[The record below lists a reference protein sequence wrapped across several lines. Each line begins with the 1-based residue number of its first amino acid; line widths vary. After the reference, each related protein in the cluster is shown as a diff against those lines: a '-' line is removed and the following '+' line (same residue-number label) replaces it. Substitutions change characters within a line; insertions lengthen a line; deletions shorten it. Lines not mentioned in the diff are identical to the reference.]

1 MKNKLN
7 ILILGLLITTGS
19 LMAQEFGI
27 KVGVNIPTSNAII
40 NPNATLNASPP
51 SSPLTQSGASGYHA
65 GIFAKFKFA
74 FIGISPELQYSFQI
88 IDFEDPNI
96 ITPDKNSSQESA
108 YLDLPI
114 MLRFYLPGGLNFQL
128 GPQFSYL
135 MSAKQITHTTDAE
148 TNIKDELLNSN
159 ISINLGIGWD
169 LPFGLDVYGRYN
181 IGISDVNDP
190 ASASTA
196 IQNSMIQISLA
207 YSLKK

>member
-1 MKNKLN
+1 MKNKIN
-7 ILILGLLITTGS
+7 ILILGFLLTSGS
-19 LMAQEFGI
+19 LLAQKAEFGI
-27 KVGVNIPTSNAII
+27 KGGVNIPTSDAVIGAN
-40 NPNATLNASPP
+40 LE
-51 SSPLTQSGASGYHA
+51 QSGASGYHA

-96 ITPDKNSSQESA
+96 IIPDKNSSQESA

-128 GPQFSYL
+128 GPQFGYL
-135 MSAKQITHTTDAE
+135 VSAKQITHSNDNE
-148 TNIKDELLNSN
+148 LDIKDELLNSN
-159 ISINLGIGWD
+159 ISVNLGIGWD

-190 ASASTA
+190 TSASTA

>member
-1 MKNKLN
+1 
-7 ILILGLLITTGS
+7 
-19 LMAQEFGI
+19 
-27 KVGVNIPTSNAII
+27 
-40 NPNATLNASPP
+40 
-51 SSPLTQSGASGYHA
+51 
-65 GIFAKFKFA
+65 
-74 FIGISPELQYSFQI
+74 
-88 IDFEDPNI
+88 
-96 ITPDKNSSQESA
+96 
-108 YLDLPI
+108 
-114 MLRFYLPGGLNFQL
+114 
-128 GPQFSYL
+128 L

>member
-1 MKNKLN
+1 MKNKIN
-7 ILILGLLITTGS
+7 ILILGFLLTYSS
-19 LMAQEFGI
+19 LFAQELGI
-27 KVGVNIPTSNAII
+27 KGGVNIPTSDAVIGN
-40 NPNATLNASPP
+40 NLK
-51 SSPLTQSGASGYHA
+51 QSGASGYHA

-74 FIGISPELQYSFQI
+74 FIGISPELQYSFQT
-88 IDFEDPNI
+88 IDFNDLSVN
-96 ITPDKNSSQESA
+96 KNQESA

-114 MLRFYLPGGLNFQL
+114 MLRFYLPLGLNFQL

-135 MSAKQITHTTDAE
+135 MSAKQIIHSNDIKE
-148 TNIKDELLNSN
+148 DIKDQLLSSN
-159 ISINLGIGWD
+159 ISINVGIGWD
-169 LPFGLDVYGRYN
+169 LPLGLDVYGRYS

>member
-1 MKNKLN
+1 MKNKIN
-7 ILILGLLITTGS
+7 ILIIKFLLITTS
-19 LMAQEFGI
+19 LAAQELGI
-27 KVGVNIPTSNAII
+27 KGGVNIPTSDAVIGN
-40 NPNATLNASPP
+40 NLE
-51 SSPLTQSGASGYHA
+51 QSGASGYHV

-74 FIGISPELQYSFQI
+74 FMGISPELQYSFQT
-88 IDFEDPNI
+88 IDFNDLNVN
-96 ITPDKNSSQESA
+96 KNQESA

-114 MLRFYLPGGLNFQL
+114 MLRFYLPLGLNFQL

-135 MSAKQITHTTDAE
+135 MSANQSILSNDIKED
-148 TNIKDELLNSN
+148 IKDQLLNSN
-159 ISINLGIGWD
+159 ISINIGIGWD
-169 LPFGLDVYGRYN
+169 LPLGLDVYGRYS

>member
-1 MKNKLN
+1 MKNKIN
-7 ILILGLLITTGS
+7 ILIIGFLLTTS
-19 LMAQEFGI
+19 ILAAQELGI
-27 KVGVNIPTSNAII
+27 KGGVNIPTSDAVIGN
-40 NPNATLNASPP
+40 NLQ
-51 SSPLTQSGASGYHA
+51 QSGASGYHA

-74 FIGISPELQYSFQI
+74 FLGISPELQYSFQT
-88 IDFEDPNI
+88 IDFNDINI
-96 ITPDKNSSQESA
+96 NKNQESA

-114 MLRFYLPGGLNFQL
+114 MLRFYLPLGLNFQL

-135 MSAKQITHTTDAE
+135 ISANQSILSNDIKED
-148 TNIKDELLNSN
+148 IKDELLNSN
-159 ISINLGIGWD
+159 ISINVGIGWD
-169 LPFGLDVYGRYN
+169 LPLGLDVYARYS

>member
-1 MKNKLN
+1 MKNKIN

-27 KVGVNIPTSNAII
+27 KAGVNIPTSNAVIG
-40 NPNATLNASPP
+40 NNLE
-51 SSPLTQSGASGYHA
+51 QSGASGYHA

-128 GPQFSYL
+128 GPQFGYL
-135 MSAKQITHTTDAE
+135 VSAKQITHSNDNE
-148 TNIKDELLNSN
+148 LDIKDELLNSN
-159 ISINLGIGWD
+159 ISVNLGIGWD

-190 ASASTA
+190 TSASTA

>member
-1 MKNKLN
+1 MKNKIN
-7 ILILGLLITTGS
+7 ILIIKFLLITTS
-19 LMAQEFGI
+19 LAAQELGI
-27 KVGVNIPTSNAII
+27 KGGVNIPTSDAVIGN
-40 NPNATLNASPP
+40 NLE
-51 SSPLTQSGASGYHA
+51 QSGASGYHV

-74 FIGISPELQYSFQI
+74 FMGISPELQYSFQT
-88 IDFEDPNI
+88 IDFNDLNVN
-96 ITPDKNSSQESA
+96 KNQESA

-114 MLRFYLPGGLNFQL
+114 MLRFYLPLGLNFQL

-135 MSAKQITHTTDAE
+135 ISANQSILSNDIKED
-148 TNIKDELLNSN
+148 IKDQLLNSN
-159 ISINLGIGWD
+159 ISINIGIGWD
-169 LPFGLDVYGRYN
+169 LPLGLDVYGRYS

>member
-1 MKNKLN
+1 MKNKIN
-7 ILILGLLITTGS
+7 ILIIKFLLITTS
-19 LMAQEFGI
+19 LAAQELGI
-27 KVGVNIPTSNAII
+27 KGGVNIPTSDAVIGN
-40 NPNATLNASPP
+40 NLK
-51 SSPLTQSGASGYHA
+51 QSGASGYHV

-74 FIGISPELQYSFQI
+74 FMGISPELQYSFQT
-88 IDFEDPNI
+88 IDFNDLNVN
-96 ITPDKNSSQESA
+96 KNQESA

-114 MLRFYLPGGLNFQL
+114 MLRFYLPLGLNFQL

-135 MSAKQITHTTDAE
+135 MSANQSILSNDIKED
-148 TNIKDELLNSN
+148 IKDQLLNSN
-159 ISINLGIGWD
+159 ISVNIGIGWD
-169 LPFGLDVYGRYN
+169 LPFGLDVYGRYS

>member
-1 MKNKLN
+1 MKNKIN
-7 ILILGLLITTGS
+7 ILILGFLLTISS
-19 LMAQEFGI
+19 LSAQELGI
-27 KVGVNIPTSNAII
+27 KGGVNIPTSDAVIGN
-40 NPNATLNASPP
+40 NLK
-51 SSPLTQSGASGYHA
+51 QSGASGYHA

-74 FIGISPELQYSFQI
+74 FMGISPELQYSFHT
-88 IDFEDPNI
+88 IDFNDLNVS
-96 ITPDKNSSQESA
+96 KNQESA

-114 MLRFYLPGGLNFQL
+114 MLRFYLPLGLNFQL

-135 MSAKQITHTTDAE
+135 MSANQSILSNDIKED
-148 TNIKDELLNSN
+148 IKDQLLNSN
-159 ISINLGIGWD
+159 ISVNVGIGWD
-169 LPFGLDVYGRYN
+169 LPLGLDVYARYS

>member
-1 MKNKLN
+1 MKNKIN
-7 ILILGLLITTGS
+7 ILIIKFLLITTS
-19 LMAQEFGI
+19 LAAQELGI
-27 KVGVNIPTSNAII
+27 KGGVNIPTSDAVIGN
-40 NPNATLNASPP
+40 NLD
-51 SSPLTQSGASGYHA
+51 QSGASGYHV

-74 FIGISPELQYSFQI
+74 FMGISPELQYSFQT
-88 IDFEDPNI
+88 IDFNDLNVN
-96 ITPDKNSSQESA
+96 KNQESA

-114 MLRFYLPGGLNFQL
+114 MLRFYLPLGLNFQL

-135 MSAKQITHTTDAE
+135 ISANQSILSNDIKED
-148 TNIKDELLNSN
+148 IKDQLLNSN
-159 ISINLGIGWD
+159 ISINIGIGWD
-169 LPFGLDVYGRYN
+169 LPLGLDVYGRYS

>member
-1 MKNKLN
+1 MKNKIN
-7 ILILGLLITTGS
+7 ILIIGFLLTTS
-19 LMAQEFGI
+19 ILAAQELGI
-27 KVGVNIPTSNAII
+27 KGGVNIPTSDAVIGN
-40 NPNATLNASPP
+40 NLQ
-51 SSPLTQSGASGYHA
+51 QSGASGYHA

-74 FIGISPELQYSFQI
+74 FLGISPELQYSFQT
-88 IDFEDPNI
+88 IDFNDINVN
-96 ITPDKNSSQESA
+96 KNQESA

-114 MLRFYLPGGLNFQL
+114 MLRFYLPLGLNFQL

-135 MSAKQITHTTDAE
+135 VSANQSILSNDIKED
-148 TNIKDELLNSN
+148 IKDQLLNSN
-159 ISINLGIGWD
+159 ISINVGIGWD
-169 LPFGLDVYGRYN
+169 LPLGLDVYARYS

>member
-1 MKNKLN
+1 MKNKIN
-7 ILILGLLITTGS
+7 ILIIKFLLITTS
-19 LMAQEFGI
+19 LAAQELGI
-27 KVGVNIPTSNAII
+27 KGGVNIPTSDAVIGN
-40 NPNATLNASPP
+40 NLE
-51 SSPLTQSGASGYHA
+51 QSGASGYHV

-74 FIGISPELQYSFQI
+74 FMGISPELQYSFQT
-88 IDFEDPNI
+88 IDFNDLNVN
-96 ITPDKNSSQESA
+96 KNQESA

-114 MLRFYLPGGLNFQL
+114 MLRFYLPLGLNFQL

-135 MSAKQITHTTDAE
+135 ISANQSILSNDIKED
-148 TNIKDELLNSN
+148 IKDQLLNSN
-159 ISINLGIGWD
+159 ISVNIGIGWD
-169 LPFGLDVYGRYN
+169 LPFGLDVYGRYS

>member
-1 MKNKLN
+1 MKNKIN
-7 ILILGLLITTGS
+7 ILILGFLLTSGS
-19 LMAQEFGI
+19 LLAQKAEFGI
-27 KVGVNIPTSNAII
+27 KGGVNIPTSDAVIGAN
-40 NPNATLNASPP
+40 LE
-51 SSPLTQSGASGYHA
+51 QSGASGYHA

>member
-1 MKNKLN
+1 MKNKIN
-7 ILILGLLITTGS
+7 ILIIGFLLTTS
-19 LMAQEFGI
+19 ILAAQELGI
-27 KVGVNIPTSNAII
+27 KGGVNIPTSDAVIGN
-40 NPNATLNASPP
+40 NLQ
-51 SSPLTQSGASGYHA
+51 QSGASGYHA

-74 FIGISPELQYSFQI
+74 FLGISPELQYSFQT
-88 IDFEDPNI
+88 IDFNDINI
-96 ITPDKNSSQESA
+96 NKNQESA

-114 MLRFYLPGGLNFQL
+114 MLRFYLPLGLNFQL

-135 MSAKQITHTTDAE
+135 MSANQSILSNDIKED
-148 TNIKDELLNSN
+148 IKDQLLNSN
-159 ISINLGIGWD
+159 ISINVGIGWD
-169 LPFGLDVYGRYN
+169 LPLGLDVYARYS

>member
-1 MKNKLN
+1 MKNKIN

-40 NPNATLNASPP
+40 NPNAILNTSPP

-96 ITPDKNSSQESA
+96 IDPNSSQESA

-114 MLRFYLPGGLNFQL
+114 MLRFYLPGYLNFQL
-128 GPQFSYL
+128 GPQFGYL
-135 MSAKQITHTTDAE
+135 VSAKQITHSNDNE
-148 TNIKDELLNSN
+148 LDIKDELLNSN
-159 ISINLGIGWD
+159 ISVNLGIGWD

-190 ASASTA
+190 TSASTA

>member
-1 MKNKLN
+1 MK
-7 ILILGLLITTGS
+7 
-19 LMAQEFGI
+19 
-27 KVGVNIPTSNAII
+27 
-40 NPNATLNASPP
+40 
-51 SSPLTQSGASGYHA
+51 QSGASGYHA

-74 FIGISPELQYSFQI
+74 FMGISPELQYSFQT
-88 IDFEDPNI
+88 IDFNDLNVN
-96 ITPDKNSSQESA
+96 KNQESA

-114 MLRFYLPGGLNFQL
+114 MLRFYLPLGLNFQL

-135 MSAKQITHTTDAE
+135 MSANQSILSNDIKED
-148 TNIKDELLNSN
+148 IKDQLLNSN
-159 ISINLGIGWD
+159 ISVNVGIGWD
-169 LPFGLDVYGRYN
+169 LPLGLDVYARYS

>member
-1 MKNKLN
+1 MKNKIN
-7 ILILGLLITTGS
+7 ILIIKFLLITTS
-19 LMAQEFGI
+19 LAAQELGI
-27 KVGVNIPTSNAII
+27 KGGVNIPTSDAVIGN
-40 NPNATLNASPP
+40 NLK
-51 SSPLTQSGASGYHA
+51 QSGASGYHV

-74 FIGISPELQYSFQI
+74 FMGISPELQYSFQT
-88 IDFEDPNI
+88 IDFNDLNVN
-96 ITPDKNSSQESA
+96 KNQESA

-114 MLRFYLPGGLNFQL
+114 MLRFYLPLGLNFQL

-135 MSAKQITHTTDAE
+135 MSANQSILSNDIKED
-148 TNIKDELLNSN
+148 IKDQLLNSN
-159 ISINLGIGWD
+159 ISINIGVGWD
-169 LPFGLDVYGRYN
+169 LPFGLDVYGRYS

>member
-1 MKNKLN
+1 MKNKIN
-7 ILILGLLITTGS
+7 ILIIGFLLTTS
-19 LMAQEFGI
+19 ILAAQELGI
-27 KVGVNIPTSNAII
+27 KGGVNIPTSDAVIGN
-40 NPNATLNASPP
+40 NLQ
-51 SSPLTQSGASGYHA
+51 QSGASGYHV

-74 FIGISPELQYSFQI
+74 FLGISPELQYSFQT
-88 IDFEDPNI
+88 IDFNDINI
-96 ITPDKNSSQESA
+96 NKNQESA

-114 MLRFYLPGGLNFQL
+114 MLRFYLPLGLNFQL

-135 MSAKQITHTTDAE
+135 ISANQSILSNDIKED
-148 TNIKDELLNSN
+148 IKDQLLNSN
-159 ISINLGIGWD
+159 ISINVGIGWD
-169 LPFGLDVYGRYN
+169 LPLGLDVYARYS

>member
-1 MKNKLN
+1 MKNKIN
-7 ILILGLLITTGS
+7 ILILGFLLTSGS
-19 LMAQEFGI
+19 LLAQKAEFGI
-27 KVGVNIPTSNAII
+27 KGGVNIPTSDAVIGAN
-40 NPNATLNASPP
+40 LE
-51 SSPLTQSGASGYHA
+51 QSGASGYHA
-65 GIFAKFKFA
+65 GVFAKFKFA

>member
-1 MKNKLN
+1 MKNKIN
-7 ILILGLLITTGS
+7 ILIIGFLLTTS
-19 LMAQEFGI
+19 ILAAQELGI
-27 KVGVNIPTSNAII
+27 KGGVNIPTSDAVIGN
-40 NPNATLNASPP
+40 NLQ
-51 SSPLTQSGASGYHA
+51 QSGASGYHA

-74 FIGISPELQYSFQI
+74 FLGISPELQYSFQT
-88 IDFEDPNI
+88 IDFNDINVN
-96 ITPDKNSSQESA
+96 KNQESA

-114 MLRFYLPGGLNFQL
+114 MLRFYLPLGLNFQL

-135 MSAKQITHTTDAE
+135 MSANQSILSNDIKED
-148 TNIKDELLNSN
+148 IKDQLLNSN
-159 ISINLGIGWD
+159 ISINVGIGWD
-169 LPFGLDVYGRYN
+169 LPLGLDVYARYS

>member
-1 MKNKLN
+1 MLRIQLNSKKMKNKIN
-7 ILILGLLITTGS
+7 ILIIGFLLTTS
-19 LMAQEFGI
+19 ILAAQELGI
-27 KVGVNIPTSNAII
+27 KGGVNIPTSDAVIGN
-40 NPNATLNASPP
+40 NLQ
-51 SSPLTQSGASGYHA
+51 QSGASGYHA

-74 FIGISPELQYSFQI
+74 FLGISPELQYSFQT
-88 IDFEDPNI
+88 IDFNDINI
-96 ITPDKNSSQESA
+96 NKNQESA

-114 MLRFYLPGGLNFQL
+114 MLRFYLPLGLNFQL

-135 MSAKQITHTTDAE
+135 ISANQSILSNDIKED
-148 TNIKDELLNSN
+148 IKDELLNSN
-159 ISINLGIGWD
+159 ISINVGIGWD
-169 LPFGLDVYGRYN
+169 LPLGLDVYARYS